1 MLAMTT
7 LGIIGW
13 VQEHIPCGYKHT
25 AWVKMSTKATCV
37 GDKEHTWWQTEH
49 KPDKEETQ
57 RWQHMMARTH
67 NGQIIWWHGG
77 NREDTSWG
85 LFLTFLQKVMSY
97 VWSIVKMG
105 MWRCPHDDTRQTLIM
120 MCWSPG
126 LASWGACIVNF
137 RSNKMWSLHRP
148 GWRFEHNLDLGWSW
162 WVLLVLVGLGGKC
175 LQHFMPIPF
184 KALHTE
190 CW

>member
-1 MLAMTT
+1 
-7 LGIIGW
+7 
-13 VQEHIPCGYKHT
+13 
-25 AWVKMSTKATCV
+25 
-37 GDKEHTWWQTEH
+37 
-49 KPDKEETQ
+49 
-57 RWQHMMARTH
+57 
-67 NGQIIWWHGG
+67 
-77 NREDTSWG
+77 
-85 LFLTFLQKVMSY
+85 
-97 VWSIVKMG
+97 
-105 MWRCPHDDTRQTLIM
+105 MWRCPHDNTRQTLIM

-190 CW
+190 CWYIAWHNRESVQTMQYLHFWGLLLKNCGLESFTNAQLTSERAWFWETVAVFPFPTATTYMVLAHTHIVQM